1 MRPEVDPLVP
11 PKAHKLTDA
20 QPVAAG
26 QRVVAQTSGEAH
38 AVPAP
43 DASPSRVARTRQHL
57 AAAYRAS
64 PHRGLIW
71 ALGVSVAV
79 HAALVG
85 FRFAAPEAYNR
96 VFQDTPLEV
105 ILVNSQSA
113 ERPTDAQA
121 LAQVNL
127 AGGGEVPEVRIA
139 SSTLPP
145 ALSES
150 MGEDINAM
158 QRQIEAMKSQQ
169 MRLLTQLRNE
179 LAVLSRENAGDP
191 SNTPERQAREQRQ
204 QQLAGQLAQIEQRV
218 DQTQGAPRKRYI
230 SPATREV
237 VYAMYYDKMRRSIE
251 DQGTQNFP
259 EASGRKLYGQLT
271 MVITVDSQG
280 QLVKAQV
287 AQSSRNALLDER
299 ALAIVRSVA
308 PFGPFNSKMKAQAD
322 QIVVVARFDFA
333 RDNNLATRM
342 MNAEQEKP

>member
-1 MRPEVDPLVP
+1 
-11 PKAHKLTDA
+11 
-20 QPVAAG
+20 
-26 QRVVAQTSGEAH
+26 
-38 AVPAP
+38 
-43 DASPSRVARTRQHL
+43 
-57 AAAYRAS
+57 
-64 PHRGLIW
+64 
-71 ALGVSVAV
+71 
-79 HAALVG
+79 VG

-150 MGEDINAM
+150 MGEDINVM

-179 LAVLSRENAGDP
+179 LAVLTRENAGDP
-191 SNTPERQAREQRQ
+191 SSSPERQAREQRQ

-230 SPATREV
+230 SPATREA

-287 AQSSRNALLDER
+287 AQSSRNAQLDAR
-299 ALAIVRSVA
+299 AVAIVRSVA